1 MPQIADKLWSISSRH
16 FIYRLVL
23 ELEDLEELPSGMM
36 GQLVMLQ
43 ERLAQCGGALR
54 ICGLSPECEETLHS
68 CHLDS
73 ALPNHASREAAVMG
87 ERVRRRIESVAAL
100 ELQSRLRCI
109 VDVDSRAAHER
120 RLHLLSAVEILLAD
134 LAQRFEGRLGF
145 VGGVEYAA
153 VRVVVRR
160 GVGELVPQHDL
171 HRVLRQQQRHV
182 LVDPVALRFGRYFV
196 LVRC

>member
-1 MPQIADKLWSISSRH
+1 MERIVAIHNVDGLELNVDRGPNWLFVKLRSRQPPRAEVPQIAEKLWSISSRH

-23 ELEDLEELPSGMM
+23 ELENLDEIPSGMM

-87 ERVRRRIESVAAL
+87 PDHV
-100 ELQSRLRCI
+100 
-109 VDVDSRAAHER
+109 
-120 RLHLLSAVEILLAD
+120 SAT
-134 LAQRFEGRLGF
+134 
-145 VGGVEYAA
+145 
-153 VRVVVRR
+153 
-160 GVGELVPQHDL
+160 HD
-171 HRVLRQQQRHV
+171 
-182 LVDPVALRFGRYFV
+182 
-196 LVRC
+196 